1 MDGRHFLILEPA
13 TARIFKDGFGVSPD
27 DVILEFVLRIGR
39 TVRNADQHAWFTC
52 RRNCVKVPC
61 LSIET

>member
-1 MDGRHFLILEPA
+1 MDGRHFLILEPS
-13 TARIFKDGFGVSPD
+13 TARIFKDEFGVSPD

-52 RRNCVKVPC
+52 
-61 LSIET
+61 